1 MSSDPS
7 YWIVTGTERPSRE
20 RACGFPL
27 LSSVDTSTAER
38 LAQLHAD
45 LAAVYADLAR
55 EPVAVEP
62 ERVLT
67 LHEAAVKLGM
77 TVSWLSRRAN
87 WEKVGGYSDT
97 DRRVKFALSTLEQY
111 IRTQRKHR
119 CS

>member
-1 MSSDPS
+1 MESS
-7 YWIVTGTERPSRE
+7 TL
-20 RACGFPL
+20 A
-27 LSSVDTSTAER
+27 R

-55 EPVAVEP
+55 QPVAVVEP

-87 WEKVGGYSDT
+87 WAKVGGYSDT
-97 DRRVKFALSTLEQY
+97 DRRVKFPLSTLEQY

-119 CS
+119 LS